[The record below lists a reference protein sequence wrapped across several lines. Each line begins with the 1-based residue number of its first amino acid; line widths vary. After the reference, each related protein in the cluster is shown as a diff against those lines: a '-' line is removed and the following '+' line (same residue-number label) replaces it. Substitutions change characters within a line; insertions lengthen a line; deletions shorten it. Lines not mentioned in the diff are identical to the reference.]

1 MALLHLLNEYSTILG
16 ALAATLTTLCFVP
29 QAIKVV
35 REKDTKALSLS
46 MYLMFITGV
55 FFWLL
60 YGITLNSWPMIAAN
74 LITFALAL
82 LILITKIRYG

>member
-1 MALLHLLNEYSTILG
+1 MLHLLNEYSTILG